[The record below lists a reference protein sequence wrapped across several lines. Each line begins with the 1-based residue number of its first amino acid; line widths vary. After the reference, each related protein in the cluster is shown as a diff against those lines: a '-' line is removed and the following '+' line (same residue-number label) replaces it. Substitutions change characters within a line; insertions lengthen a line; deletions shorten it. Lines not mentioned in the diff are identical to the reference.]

1 MMELVEM
8 QKHISRL
15 ISEGFLKDFDAV
27 MTYLRLSWRRKYEP
41 KLLSN
46 ALTYILKENF
56 TNLLLYSYIHFRIIN
71 LVEIY

>member
-46 ALTYILKENF
+46 ALTYILKENY
-56 TNLLLYSYIHFRIIN
+56 TNLLLESNLHIRIMK
-71 LVEIY
+71 LVQI